1 MLRISDPAVGQLLL
15 AIALAGELLSI
26 KAHAVT
32 LTGESHFHQCYKL
45 NLTFDTCREFTN
57 LLLLLT
63 RSSSNRMSHN
73 FVQKD
78 VNLTF
83 SSEKLN
89 YVTFSYLKV
98 TLSSKVK

>member
-1 MLRISDPAVGQLLL
+1 MLSHSPGNLIFAGVISQILLL
-15 AIALAGELLSI
+15 TLAGEFL
-26 KAHAVT
+26 
-32 LTGESHFHQCYKL
+32 
-45 NLTFDTCREFTN
+45 N

-63 RSSSNRMSHN
+63 GASSNRMSHN

>member
-1 MLRISDPAVGQLLL
+1 MPRISDPAVKQLLL
-15 AIALAGELLSI
+15 ATALAGELLSI

-63 RSSSNRMSHN
+63 GSSSNRMSHN
-73 FVQKD
+73 FVQKEA
-78 VNLTF
+78 NLTF
-83 SSEKLN
+83 SYE
-89 YVTFSYLKV
+89 
-98 TLSSKVK
+98 KVKHCYFFE